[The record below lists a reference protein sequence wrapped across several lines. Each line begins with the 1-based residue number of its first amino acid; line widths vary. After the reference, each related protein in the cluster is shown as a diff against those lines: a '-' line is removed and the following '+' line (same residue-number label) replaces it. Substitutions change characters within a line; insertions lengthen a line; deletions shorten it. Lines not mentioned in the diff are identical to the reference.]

1 MTRTTTI
8 RRLKKILAEM
18 GPVLVAFSGGVDSTL
33 LAAIARDVWGA
44 KTACVLLDSPV
55 VPRAAVE
62 QAETI
67 AGELGLSLEI
77 ITIPLPDNETFC
89 RNPPDR
95 CFLCKT
101 MMAAHLKE
109 RARQQGIG
117 IVVDGSNMS
126 DTAEHRPGLL
136 AATEAGIRHPFIE
149 AGMTKQDIRTM
160 ARELGLPVWQK
171 PSAACLAS
179 RIPYGDP
186 ITGEKLRMIE
196 DAEAFLADFGIG
208 QIRVRLHNTIAR
220 IAVHKEDW
228 EKILDQQPAIT
239 EKFRSHGF
247 AYVTLDIDGYRSGS
261 MDEVLD
267 DTQKQKGP

>member
-220 IAVHKEDW
+220 IEVHKEDW

-239 EKFRSHGF
+239 EKFRSLGF
-247 AYVTLDIDGYRSGS
+247 AYVTLDLDGYRSGS

>member
-44 KTACVLLDSPV
+44 KAACVLLDSPV
-55 VPRAAVE
+55 VPRAAVR

-77 ITIPLPDNETFC
+77 IPIPLLDYETFC

-95 CFLCKT
+95 CFHCKK
-101 MMAAHLKE
+101 MMAERLKE
-109 RARQQGIG
+109 RAREQGIG
-117 IVVDGSNMS
+117 IVVDGANIS

-196 DAEAFLADFGIG
+196 EAEAFLADFGIG
-208 QIRVRLHNTIAR
+208 QVRVRLHGNLAR
-220 IAVHKEDW
+220 IEVHKEDW

-239 EKFRSHGF
+239 ERFRSLGF
-247 AYVTLDIDGYRSGS
+247 AYVTLDLDGYRSGS

-267 DTQKQKGP
+267 DTQKQKDP